1 MRGRKSVHPS
11 SRCLW
16 GTSKLPES
24 PAPPKPPDLV
34 KVPEPGDP
42 KELVSGADKVLK
54 RTDVVMTKAILARGG
69 AEANPL
75 VATFIDHPASPL
87 LVKGL
92 LALGIGVLLVMSP
105 IERRFVDWA
114 VGGVV
119 GVYSVVVCWNITVLF
134 QAIQATS

>member
-1 MRGRKSVHPS
+1 MSVGRLRPTLCHVWSAQRPVGWTDRGALARPTLSGPIPVRRWILAAS
-11 SRCLW
+11 
-16 GTSKLPES
+16 
-24 PAPPKPPDLV
+24 LV
-34 KVPEPGDP
+34 LLNV
-42 KELVSGADKVLK
+42 A
-54 RTDVVMTKAILARGG
+54 DVVMTKAILARGG